1 MNGKQLQKASY
12 FGRYL
17 SFSALVNETISW
29 KKSDMNVQ
37 LHKMRP
43 EQHSKH
49 MDTLAGKFFNLH
61 TSMADVIKKLM
72 KIAECKER
80 VMLWMRQAAS
90 LNLDKQKMFTQS
102 PVASEGFVLNY
113 IDLLL

>member
-1 MNGKQLQKASY
+1 MNGKQLQKSSY

-17 SFSALVNETISW
+17 SFSALVNETKSW
-29 KKSDMNVQ
+29 KQSDMNVQ

-43 EQHSKH
+43 EQHSKQ
-49 MDTLAGKFFNLH
+49 MDALASKFFNLH
-61 TSMADVIKKLM
+61 TALADIIKKIM
-72 KIAECKER
+72 RNAECKER
-80 VMLWMRQAAS
+80 VLLWMRQAVS